1 MSGQSVI
8 RFGGEAG
15 FLVPGMLGRCSNV
28 SLPWRRRSLPP
39 SFLPPIARELS
50 LLFTDY
56 KTPKVVSTYAI
67 YRGEGL
73 GGVMML
79 FTSFCRES
87 RDGAGSR
94 EWAGMF
100 AEGTCG
106 RARTRFSP
114 DWRRLRRPTLGSGS
128 VGRRGCLPRVARG
141 PMAAFLVADMRRR
154 RKPTCDRNHHVAHS
168 TYTY

>member
-1 MSGQSVI
+1 
-8 RFGGEAG
+8 
-15 FLVPGMLGRCSNV
+15 
-28 SLPWRRRSLPP
+28 
-39 SFLPPIARELS
+39 
-50 LLFTDY
+50 
-56 KTPKVVSTYAI
+56 
-67 YRGEGL
+67 
-73 GGVMML
+73 MML

-154 RKPTCDRNHHVAHS
+154 RKPQPSCCPQHIYILMLDNNS
-168 TYTY
+168 TVKFLQAQM